1 MYYLTYNDAPSGVYK
16 GQVADVVRFLN
27 DQFGLHIRL
36 IAFVSLRGFGE
47 SRKKI
52 KQWMP
57 GAIVLP
63 MVPKI
68 DNWRMNGW
76 LLKLFSSSK
85 TQFMFCRGPFATA
98 LALDLKA
105 SGRCKKVAYDGR
117 GAFAAEWTEYDM
129 GQPEAMKPVMR
140 ALEQQSVQQSD
151 FLLGV
156 SEKLAEYWQREYDY
170 KRTDHIVVPCTL
182 NKGFGDLP
190 ADAAMAEVRA
200 DLGFRADDVVLVYS
214 GSTAGWQSFQLL
226 EEVLTGLLNGNEQ
239 VRILFLSKE
248 ETNNQRLASQ
258 FAGRVAIRWVSAEEV
273 PVYLAACDY
282 GILIRENTV
291 TNQVAAPTKFAE
303 YLHSGLK
310 VLISEHIGDYSA
322 FVTQHKCGVVVPL
335 QPIEPTPVP
344 RTEKLRMRTLAE
356 AHFTKDVYKPQYSR
370 LVDALAS

>member
-27 DQFGLHIRL
+27 EEFGLNMRL

-52 KQWMP
+52 KSWIP
-57 GAIVLP
+57 SAIVLP

-68 DNWRMNGW
+68 NNWRMNRW
-76 LLKLFSSSK
+76 LLKLVSSRK
-85 TQFMFCRGPFATA
+85 TKFMFCRGPFATA
-98 LALDLKA
+98 LALDLKSA
-105 SGRCKKVAYDGR
+105 GRCKKVAYDGR

-129 GQPEAMKPVMR
+129 GQPEEMKPVMR

-156 SEKLAEYWQREYDY
+156 SGELVNYWSRDY
-170 KRTDHIVVPCTL
+170 AYKGNRHIMVPCTL
-182 NKGFGDLP
+182 NVGFDHLP
-190 ADAAMAEVRA
+190 DNNAIAKVRA
-200 DLGFRADDVVLVYS
+200 ELGFSPSDVLLVYS
-214 GSTAGWQSFQLL
+214 GSTAGWQSFDLL
-226 EEVLTGLLNGNEQ
+226 EQVLSKLLNAHDN

-248 ETNNQRLASQ
+248 EANNQRMAQ
-258 FAGRVAIRWVSAEEV
+258 KFEGRVAIRWVSAEEV

-310 VLISEHIGDYSA
+310 VLISEHIGDYTA
-322 FVTQHKCGVVVPL
+322 FVTEHKCGVVVPL
-335 QPIEPTPVP
+335 QPIEPTPVA
-344 RTEKLRMRTLAE
+344 RDEKQRMRTLAE

-370 LVDALAS
+370 LIEALAS